1 MSIRLLKTLVAISE
15 HKTFGAAAD
24 AIFITHAAVS
34 QQMKTLEESLQIKI
48 FDRSARTPELTPLGL
63 QLVEKAKK
71 LISDYENLV
80 PSLIGDD
87 IFNGDLLLGVVP
99 TSLVGLAPKTI
110 SFLRQSYPN
119 LRIKIFPNLTN
130 TLMVEL
136 SRNTLDAAILS
147 QTNLPPK
154 DIVFE
159 PFATELLELIT
170 STKNTQTDA
179 AEILK
184 TNPYIR
190 FNREAVV
197 GTMIESWL
205 QSKNITVNE
214 VMELHSLEAISS
226 MVSAELGVSIVPKLC
241 VPGRYDIPLRSI
253 GLGDPNLSRTIGLA
267 YKPSNPKLR
276 AIHQVYNAL
285 RFATNE
291 MDANAHNPH
300 VAGKSV

>member
-48 FDRSARTPELTPLGL
+48 FDRTARTPELTPLGL

-71 LISDYENLV
+71 LIADYENLV
-80 PSLIGDD
+80 PSLMGDD
-87 IFNGDLLLGVVP
+87 IFSGDLLLGVVP

-205 QSKNITVNE
+205 QSKNISVNE

-241 VPGRYDIPLRSI
+241 VTGPYDIPLRSI
-253 GLGDPNLSRTIGLA
+253 SLGDPNLSRTIGLA

-276 AIHQVYNAL
+276 AIHEVYNAL
-285 RFATNE
+285 SFATNNIE
-291 MDANAHNPH
+291 TNTP
-300 VAGKSV
+300 

>member
-48 FDRSARTPELTPLGL
+48 FDRTARTPELTPLGL

-71 LISDYENLV
+71 LIADYENLV
-80 PSLIGDD
+80 PSLMGDD
-87 IFNGDLLLGVVP
+87 IFSGDLLLGVVP

-205 QSKNITVNE
+205 QSKNISVNE

-241 VPGRYDIPLRSI
+241 VTGQYDIPLRSI
-253 GLGDPNLSRTIGLA
+253 SLGDPNLSRTIGLA

-276 AIHQVYNAL
+276 AIHEVYNAL
-285 RFATNE
+285 RFATNDIE
-291 MDANAHNPH
+291 TNTP
-300 VAGKSV
+300 

>member
-34 QQMKTLEESLQIKI
+34 QQMKTLEDTLQIKI

-71 LISDYENLV
+71 LIADYENLV

-99 TSLVGLAPKTI
+99 TSVIGLAPKTI
-110 SFLRQSYPN
+110 SVLRKSYPN

-147 QTNLPPK
+147 QTHLPPK

-170 STKNTQTDA
+170 STKNTQTNA

-205 QSKNITVNE
+205 QSKNIAVNE
-214 VMELHSLEAISS
+214 VMELNSLEAISS
-226 MVSAELGVSIVPKLC
+226 MVSSELGVSIVPKLC
-241 VPGRYDIPLRSI
+241 VPGPYDIPLRSI
-253 GLGDPNLSRTIGLA
+253 SLGDPNLSRTIGLA

-276 AIHQVYNAL
+276 AIKEVYNAL
-285 RFATNE
+285 RFAVDSA
-291 MDANAHNPH
+291 DADQP
-300 VAGKSV
+300 

>member
-48 FDRSARTPELTPLGL
+48 FDRTARTPELTPLGL

-71 LISDYENLV
+71 LIADYENLV
-80 PSLIGDD
+80 PSLMGDD
-87 IFNGDLLLGVVP
+87 IFSGDLLLGVVP

-205 QSKNITVNE
+205 QSKNISVNE

-241 VPGRYDIPLRSI
+241 VTGPYDIPLRSI
-253 GLGDPNLSRTIGLA
+253 SLDDPNLSRTIGLA

-276 AIHQVYNAL
+276 AIHEVYNAL
-285 RFATNE
+285 SFATNDIE
-291 MDANAHNPH
+291 TNTP
-300 VAGKSV
+300 

>member
-241 VPGRYDIPLRSI
+241 VPGPYDIPLRSI

-276 AIHQVYNAL
+276 AIDQVYNAL

-291 MDANAHNPH
+291 MDANAP
-300 VAGKSV
+300 

>member
-267 YKPSNPKLR
+267 Y
-276 AIHQVYNAL
+276 
-285 RFATNE
+285 
-291 MDANAHNPH
+291 
-300 VAGKSV
+300 

>member
-48 FDRSARTPELTPLGL
+48 FDRTARTPELTPLGL

-71 LISDYENLV
+71 LIADYENLV
-80 PSLIGDD
+80 PSLMGDD
-87 IFNGDLLLGVVP
+87 IFSGDLLLGVVP

-205 QSKNITVNE
+205 QSKNISVNE

-241 VPGRYDIPLRSI
+241 VTGPYDIPLRSI
-253 GLGDPNLSRTIGLA
+253 SLGDPNLSRTSVLA

-276 AIHQVYNAL
+276 AIHEVYNAL
-285 RFATNE
+285 RFATNDIE
-291 MDANAHNPH
+291 TNTP
-300 VAGKSV
+300 

>member
-241 VPGRYDIPLRSI
+241 VPGPYDIPLRSI

-291 MDANAHNPH
+291 KDANAP
-300 VAGKSV
+300 

>member
-241 VPGRYDIPLRSI
+241 VTGPYDIPLRSI
-253 GLGDPNLSRTIGLA
+253 SLGDPNLSRTIGLA

-276 AIHQVYNAL
+276 AIHEVYNAL
-285 RFATNE
+285 RFATNDIE
-291 MDANAHNPH
+291 TNTP
-300 VAGKSV
+300 

>member
-48 FDRSARTPELTPLGL
+48 FDRTARTPELTPLGL

-71 LISDYENLV
+71 LIADYENLV
-80 PSLIGDD
+80 PSLMGDD
-87 IFNGDLLLGVVP
+87 IFSGDLLLGVVP

-136 SRNTLDAAILS
+136 ARNTLDAAILS

-205 QSKNITVNE
+205 QSKNISVNE

-241 VPGRYDIPLRSI
+241 VTGPYDIPLRSI
-253 GLGDPNLSRTIGLA
+253 SLDDPNLSRTIGLA

-276 AIHQVYNAL
+276 AIHEVYNAL
-285 RFATNE
+285 RFATNDIE
-291 MDANAHNPH
+291 TNTP
-300 VAGKSV
+300 

>member
-34 QQMKTLEESLQIKI
+34 QQMKTLEDTLQIKI
-48 FDRSARTPELTPLGL
+48 FDRTARTPELTPLGL

-71 LISDYENLV
+71 LIADYENLV

-99 TSLVGLAPKTI
+99 TSVVGLAPKTI
-110 SFLRQSYPN
+110 SFLRKSYPN

-179 AEILK
+179 VQILK

-205 QSKNITVNE
+205 LSKNIAVNE
-214 VMELHSLEAISS
+214 VMELNSLEAISS
-226 MVSAELGVSIVPKLC
+226 MVSSELGVSIVPKLC
-241 VPGRYDIPLRSI
+241 VPGPYDIPLRSI
-253 GLGDPNLSRTIGLA
+253 SLDDPNLSRTIGLA

-276 AIHQVYNAL
+276 AIKEVYNAL
-285 RFATNE
+285 CYAT
-291 MDANAHNPH
+291 DHTA
-300 VAGKSV
+300 AGPQ

>member
-48 FDRSARTPELTPLGL
+48 FDRTARTPELTPLGL

-71 LISDYENLV
+71 LIADYENLV
-80 PSLIGDD
+80 PSLMGDD
-87 IFNGDLLLGVVP
+87 IFSGDLLLGVVP

-154 DIVFE
+154 DIVFK
-159 PFATELLELIT
+159 PFANELLELIT

-205 QSKNITVNE
+205 QSKNISVNE

-241 VPGRYDIPLRSI
+241 VTGPYDIPLRSI
-253 GLGDPNLSRTIGLA
+253 SLDDPNLSRTIGLA

-276 AIHQVYNAL
+276 AIHEVYNAL
-285 RFATNE
+285 RFATNDIE
-291 MDANAHNPH
+291 TNTP
-300 VAGKSV
+300 

>member
-241 VPGRYDIPLRSI
+241 VPGPYDIPLRSI

-267 YKPSNPKLR
+267 Y
-276 AIHQVYNAL
+276 
-285 RFATNE
+285 
-291 MDANAHNPH
+291 
-300 VAGKSV
+300 

>member
-1 MSIRLLKTLVAISE
+1 MSIRLLKTLVVISE

-34 QQMKTLEESLQIKI
+34 QQMKTLEDTLQIKI
-48 FDRSARTPELTPLGL
+48 FDRTARTPELTPLGL

-99 TSLVGLAPKTI
+99 TSVVGLAPKTI
-110 SFLRQSYPN
+110 SFLRKSYPN

-179 AEILK
+179 VQILK

-205 QSKNITVNE
+205 LSKNIAVNE
-214 VMELHSLEAISS
+214 VMELNSLEAISS
-226 MVSAELGVSIVPKLC
+226 MVSSELGVSIVPKLC
-241 VPGRYDIPLRSI
+241 VPGPYDIPLRSI
-253 GLGDPNLSRTIGLA
+253 SLDDPNLSRTIGLA

-276 AIHQVYNAL
+276 AIKEVYNAL
-285 RFATNE
+285 CYAIDHT
-291 MDANAHNPH
+291 A
-300 VAGKSV
+300 AGPQ

>member
-48 FDRSARTPELTPLGL
+48 FDRTARTPELTPLGL

-71 LISDYENLV
+71 LIADYENLV
-80 PSLIGDD
+80 PSLMGDD
-87 IFNGDLLLGVVP
+87 IFSGDLLLGVVP

-205 QSKNITVNE
+205 QSKNISVNE

-241 VPGRYDIPLRSI
+241 VTGPYDIPLRSI
-253 GLGDPNLSRTIGLA
+253 SLDDPNLSRTIGLA

-276 AIHQVYNAL
+276 AIHEVYNAL
-285 RFATNE
+285 SFATNNIE
-291 MDANAHNPH
+291 TNTP
-300 VAGKSV
+300 

>member
-34 QQMKTLEESLQIKI
+34 QQMKTLEENLQIQI

-63 QLVEKAKK
+63 QLVDKAKK
-71 LISDYENLV
+71 LIADYENLV
-80 PSLIGDD
+80 PSLMGDD

-99 TSLVGLAPKTI
+99 TSVVGLAPKTI
-110 SFLRQSYPN
+110 SVLRKSYPN

-147 QTNLPPK
+147 QTHLPPK

-170 STKNTQTDA
+170 STKNTQTNA

-205 QSKNITVNE
+205 QSKNIAVNE
-214 VMELHSLEAISS
+214 VMELNSLEAISS
-226 MVSAELGVSIVPKLC
+226 MVSSELGVSIVPKLC
-241 VPGRYDIPLRSI
+241 VPGPYDIPLRSI
-253 GLGDPNLSRTIGLA
+253 SLGDPNLSRTIGLA

-276 AIHQVYNAL
+276 AIQEVYRAL
-285 RFATNE
+285 RLATDQA
-291 MDANAHNPH
+291 DADAP
-300 VAGKSV
+300 

>member
-48 FDRSARTPELTPLGL
+48 FDRTARTPELTPLGL

-71 LISDYENLV
+71 LIADYENLV
-80 PSLIGDD
+80 PSLMGDD
-87 IFNGDLLLGVVP
+87 IFSGDLLLAVVP

-205 QSKNITVNE
+205 QSKNISVNE

-241 VPGRYDIPLRSI
+241 VTGPYDIPLRSI
-253 GLGDPNLSRTIGLA
+253 SLGDPNLSRTIGLA

-276 AIHQVYNAL
+276 AIHEVYNAL
-285 RFATNE
+285 RFATNDIE
-291 MDANAHNPH
+291 TNTP
-300 VAGKSV
+300 

>member
-48 FDRSARTPELTPLGL
+48 FDRTARTPELTPLGL

-71 LISDYENLV
+71 LIADYENLV
-80 PSLIGDD
+80 PSLMGDD
-87 IFNGDLLLGVVP
+87 IFSGDLLLGVVP

-205 QSKNITVNE
+205 QSKNISVNE

-241 VPGRYDIPLRSI
+241 VTGPYDIPLRSI
-253 GLGDPNLSRTIGLA
+253 SLDDPNLSRTIGLA

-276 AIHQVYNAL
+276 AIHEVYNAL
-285 RFATNE
+285 RFATNDIE
-291 MDANAHNPH
+291 TNTP
-300 VAGKSV
+300 

>member
-241 VPGRYDIPLRSI
+241 VPGPYDIPLRSI

-276 AIHQVYNAL
+276 AIDQVYNAL

-291 MDANAHNPH
+291 MDADAP
-300 VAGKSV
+300 

>member
-48 FDRSARTPELTPLGL
+48 FDRTARTPELTPLGL

-71 LISDYENLV
+71 LIADYENLV
-80 PSLIGDD
+80 PSLMGDD
-87 IFNGDLLLGVVP
+87 IFSGDLLLGVVP

-159 PFATELLELIT
+159 PFANELLELIT

-205 QSKNITVNE
+205 QSKNISVNE

-241 VPGRYDIPLRSI
+241 VTGPYDIPLRSI
-253 GLGDPNLSRTIGLA
+253 SLDDPNLSRTIGLA

-276 AIHQVYNAL
+276 AIHEVYNAL
-285 RFATNE
+285 SFATNNIE
-291 MDANAHNPH
+291 TNTP
-300 VAGKSV
+300 

>member
-48 FDRSARTPELTPLGL
+48 FDRTARTPELTPLGL

-71 LISDYENLV
+71 LIADYENLV
-80 PSLIGDD
+80 PSLMGDD
-87 IFNGDLLLGVVP
+87 IFSGDLLLGVVP

-159 PFATELLELIT
+159 PFANELLELIT

-205 QSKNITVNE
+205 QSKNISVNE

-241 VPGRYDIPLRSI
+241 VTGPYDIPLRSI
-253 GLGDPNLSRTIGLA
+253 SLDDPNLSRTIGLA

-276 AIHQVYNAL
+276 AIHEVYNAL
-285 RFATNE
+285 SFATNDIE
-291 MDANAHNPH
+291 TNTP
-300 VAGKSV
+300 

>member
-48 FDRSARTPELTPLGL
+48 FDRTARTPELTPLGL

-71 LISDYENLV
+71 LIADYENLV
-80 PSLIGDD
+80 PSLMGDD
-87 IFNGDLLLGVVP
+87 IFSGDLLLGVVP

-205 QSKNITVNE
+205 QSKNISVNE

-241 VPGRYDIPLRSI
+241 VTGPYDIPLRSI
-253 GLGDPNLSRTIGLA
+253 SLGDPNLSRTIGLA

-276 AIHQVYNAL
+276 AIHEVYNAL
-285 RFATNE
+285 RFATNDIE
-291 MDANAHNPH
+291 TNTP
-300 VAGKSV
+300 

>member
-241 VPGRYDIPLRSI
+241 VPGPYDIPLRSI

-276 AIHQVYNAL
+276 AIDQVYNAL

>member
-34 QQMKTLEESLQIKI
+34 QQMKTLEDTLQIKI

-71 LISDYENLV
+71 LIADYENLV

-99 TSLVGLAPKTI
+99 TSVIGLAPKTI
-110 SFLRQSYPN
+110 SVLRKSYPN

-147 QTNLPPK
+147 QTHLPPK

-159 PFATELLELIT
+159 PFAAELLELIT
-170 STKNTQTDA
+170 STKNTQTNA

-205 QSKNITVNE
+205 QSKNIAVNE

-241 VPGRYDIPLRSI
+241 VPGPYDIPLRSI
-253 GLGDPNLSRTIGLA
+253 SLGDPNLSRTIGLA
-267 YKPSNPKLR
+267 YKPSNPKVR
-276 AIHQVYNAL
+276 AIKEVYNAL
-285 RFATNE
+285 RFAVDSA
-291 MDANAHNPH
+291 DADQP
-300 VAGKSV
+300 

>member
-48 FDRSARTPELTPLGL
+48 FDRTARTPELTPLGL

-71 LISDYENLV
+71 LIADYENLV
-80 PSLIGDD
+80 PSLMGDD
-87 IFNGDLLLGVVP
+87 IFSGDLLLGVVP

-205 QSKNITVNE
+205 QSKNISVNE

-241 VPGRYDIPLRSI
+241 VTGPYDIPLRSI
-253 GLGDPNLSRTIGLA
+253 SLGDPNLSRTIGLA
-267 YKPSNPKLR
+267 Y
-276 AIHQVYNAL
+276 
-285 RFATNE
+285 
-291 MDANAHNPH
+291 
-300 VAGKSV
+300 

>member
-48 FDRSARTPELTPLGL
+48 FDRTARTPELTPLGL

-71 LISDYENLV
+71 LIADYENLV
-80 PSLIGDD
+80 PSLMGDD
-87 IFNGDLLLGVVP
+87 IFSGDLLLGVVP

-147 QTNLPPK
+147 KTNLPPK

-205 QSKNITVNE
+205 QSKNISVNE

-241 VPGRYDIPLRSI
+241 VTGPYDIPLRSI
-253 GLGDPNLSRTIGLA
+253 SLGDPNLSRTIGLA

-276 AIHQVYNAL
+276 AIHEVYNAL
-285 RFATNE
+285 RFATNDIE
-291 MDANAHNPH
+291 TNTP
-300 VAGKSV
+300 

>member
-48 FDRSARTPELTPLGL
+48 FDRTARTPELTPLGL

-71 LISDYENLV
+71 LIADYENLV
-80 PSLIGDD
+80 PSLMGDD
-87 IFNGDLLLGVVP
+87 IFSGDLLLGVVP

-159 PFATELLELIT
+159 PFANELLELIT

-205 QSKNITVNE
+205 QSKNISVNE

-241 VPGRYDIPLRSI
+241 VTGPYDIPLRSI
-253 GLGDPNLSRTIGLA
+253 SLGDPNLSRTIGLA

-276 AIHQVYNAL
+276 AIHEVYNAL
-285 RFATNE
+285 SFATNDIE
-291 MDANAHNPH
+291 TNTP
-300 VAGKSV
+300 

>member
-48 FDRSARTPELTPLGL
+48 FDRTARTPELTPLGL

-71 LISDYENLV
+71 LIADYENLV
-80 PSLIGDD
+80 PSLMGDD
-87 IFNGDLLLGVVP
+87 IFSGDLLLGVVP

-170 STKNTQTDA
+170 STKNTQTNA

-205 QSKNITVNE
+205 QSKNIAVNE

-241 VPGRYDIPLRSI
+241 VTGPYDIPLRSI
-253 GLGDPNLSRTIGLA
+253 SLGDPNLSRTIGLA

-276 AIHQVYNAL
+276 AIHEVYNAL
-285 RFATNE
+285 RFATNDIE
-291 MDANAHNPH
+291 TNTP
-300 VAGKSV
+300 

>member
-48 FDRSARTPELTPLGL
+48 FDRTARTPELTPLGL

-71 LISDYENLV
+71 LIADYENLV
-80 PSLIGDD
+80 PSLMGDD
-87 IFNGDLLLGVVP
+87 IFSGDLLLGVVP

-154 DIVFE
+154 DIVFK
-159 PFATELLELIT
+159 PFANELLELIT

-205 QSKNITVNE
+205 QSKNISVNE

-241 VPGRYDIPLRSI
+241 VTGPYDIPLRSI
-253 GLGDPNLSRTIGLA
+253 SLDDPNLSRTIGLA

-276 AIHQVYNAL
+276 AIHEVYNAL
-285 RFATNE
+285 SFATNDIE
-291 MDANAHNPH
+291 TNTP
-300 VAGKSV
+300 